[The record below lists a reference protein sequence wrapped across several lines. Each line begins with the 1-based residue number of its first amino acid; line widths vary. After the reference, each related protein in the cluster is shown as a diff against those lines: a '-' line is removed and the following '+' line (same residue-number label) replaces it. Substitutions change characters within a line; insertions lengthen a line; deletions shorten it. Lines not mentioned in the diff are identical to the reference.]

1 MTIVSRGYEGSI
13 VANGPWAEMNQ
24 VYGHEYV
31 ASHYDAGRVSIVTS
45 GTRTVRVNVGPVVK
59 GLRTG
64 IGGHGVFD
72 AITVAEDITITDALP
87 ATGQVKWYLVAA
99 RRTWQ
104 TAQSTSVVVVTGT
117 AAEALPTRMTTPGTI
132 DDQPL
137 ALVQIT
143 GGQTV
148 PTAIRDLRPVSRNGA
163 YVVDPAARDL
173 VMAYFNQVGYRLIAG
188 TDEYTRVVS
197 PDGTASWSPRES
209 LANVTAFGD
218 GWEATPGAANTPRVR
233 RVGNQVFLY
242 GSVRRKRAGS
252 DSGANLL
259 SIPAGFTPST
269 TATRAIGTTVLSNA
283 QFSELFLSGAVVS
296 SAAGYGSFS
305 PAVGVAVP
313 LACSWWLD

>member
-148 PTAIRDLRPVSRNGA
+148 PTAIRDLRPVSRNGV
-163 YVVDPAARDL
+163 YVVDPVSRDL
-173 VMAYFNQVGYRLIAG
+173 VMAYFNQVGYQLRVG
-188 TDEYTRVVS
+188 STTWTRTVTDGSET
-197 PDGTASWSPRES
+197 WSPSES
-209 LANVTAFGD
+209 AGLPLA
-218 GWEATPGAANTPRVR
+218 
-233 RVGNQVFLY
+233 VG
-242 GSVRRKRAGS
+242 
-252 DSGANLL
+252 
-259 SIPAGFTPST
+259 
-269 TATRAIGTTVLSNA
+269 
-283 QFSELFLSGAVVS
+283 
-296 SAAGYGSFS
+296 AGYGTFEGAPSVTVAFNRAFATGGVSRTAAGGAFS
-305 PAVGVAVP
+305 AGVPFDIVTLPAEARPAIDKRIGVAATWSGPATVRYKASTGRLQLEFGTSGTMP
-313 LACSWWLD
+313 AGQWFASLEGVSWAL